1 MHPNLMN
8 FGPRKAKNGSSGEP
22 KTESKHPVRK
32 PVTIS
37 KPSFTDVLRGSLLAA
52 VRV

>member
-8 FGPRKAKNGSSGEP
+8 FGTRNAKKVSTGQP
-22 KTESKHPVRK
+22 KPESKRPVRK
-32 PVTIS
+32 PVAVAKT
-37 KPSFTDVLRGSLLAA
+37 SFTDVLRGSLLAA